1 MFVSGKELQT
11 DGIGLCWVFLSVD
24 CAVNKKVRSNLPWDF
39 TKNVKRLSLEFRT
52 LLAPNF
58 AILARVFQGVIFSRF
73 RQANLKKRH

>member
-39 TKNVKRLSLEFRT
+39 TKNEDFPWSFVPYWHQILRFWREYFRG
-52 LLAPNF
+52 LY
-58 AILARVFQGVIFSRF
+58 F
-73 RQANLKKRH
+73 RALDRQI